1 MARLAVY
8 GRLSDKTFGR
18 HRRKDLATA
27 MGDKVSTISTQYGKS
42 AEGTQTLRAKA
53 EPKIF
58 APPQTPLPGGA
69 GRSKFNQLEMVTTF
83 TYRPSLVRIDAFSSY
98 RGNRPTHTHTQTHT
112 YRQDRL
118 QYTASQLAQSVNM
131 TGHVQSENRHHP
143 AKLLRFVEVSCPV
156 REPGS
161 RACTLNTRFF
171 QLFRGSHG

>member
-1 MARLAVY
+1 MHFRVIVVT
-8 GRLSDKTFGR
+8 D
-18 HRRKDLATA
+18 
-27 MGDKVSTISTQYGKS
+27 
-42 AEGTQTLRAKA
+42 
-53 EPKIF
+53 
-58 APPQTPLPGGA
+58 PP
-69 GRSKFNQLEMVTTF
+69 
-83 TYRPSLVRIDAFSSY
+83 
-98 RGNRPTHTHTQTHT
+98 THTQTHT

-171 QLFRGSHG
+171 QLFRGSHGRKWFKITWTPTNSDGMKPVMWRLVALHRLEAASRQIFTALVLVLEFSVLVLASSWAAM